1 MSKDIEGKQ
10 MFQIYSARAVA
21 LWGTWIGK
29 IHGAWSGNRGRD
41 QMIWDAIAITACAAV
56 VCLVEFHYDLAPMV
70 LQFGI
75 DHKDWEIDNLLFT
88 IMIMSF
94 SLLIFGYR
102 RVKDLSRAMRARKLT
117 EMDALRLARHDPLT
131 GLPNRRF
138 FVEKLNENLS
148 ETTDASRTAV
158 LMLDLD
164 GFKLVNDAY
173 GHAVGDL
180 ALQEFARRVTEVMHS
195 GSLLTRIG
203 GDEFAIIAPNISSLD
218 DPTVLAR
225 RIIAALGEPFLVGK
239 AQTTLGVGIGI
250 AIAPEDGMEFELLVQ
265 HADRALYR
273 AKAEGRNSIRFFEA
287 VMNER
292 VERRIAIENELR
304 AAISAKSIVPFYQP
318 LVAFAGER
326 IIGFEALARWKSDK
340 FGWVPPD
347 QFITIAEEL
356 GLISELGDQLL
367 RQACVEARTWPAEM
381 TLAFNVSGCQLR
393 DPALGLRILA
403 ILAETGLNPRRLE
416 LEITETALV
425 DNMTVAQNVIN
436 HLREAGVRIA
446 LDDFGTGYATLS
458 QLLSFR
464 LDRIKIDR
472 SFVER
477 LGKDVES
484 DTIVRAIL
492 GLAKGFGL
500 ATTAEGI
507 EDADQLQS
515 LRTNGCLEG
524 QGYFFGKAVPANQ
537 VEALLRKPPPHMKVL
552 SHA

>member
-1 MSKDIEGKQ
+1 
-10 MFQIYSARAVA
+10 MFQIYNARAVA
-21 LWGTWIGK
+21 LWRSRIGTMS
-29 IHGAWSGNRGRD
+29 GAWSGDRGRD
-41 QMIWDAIAITACAAV
+41 HANRDAVVITACAAAIG
-56 VCLVEFHYDLAPMV
+56 LIEYHYDLAPMV

-75 DHKDWEIDNLLFT
+75 DYRDWEVDNLLFT
-88 IMIMSF
+88 LMIMSF
-94 SLLIFGYR
+94 AALIFGYR
-102 RVKDLSRAMRARKLT
+102 RVKDLSREMRARKLA
-117 EMDALRLARHDPLT
+117 ELDALRLARHDPLT
-131 GLPNRRF
+131 GLPNRRY
-138 FVEKLNENLS
+138 FVEKLNESLS
-148 ETTDASRTAV
+148 ETCDASRTAV

-164 GFKLVNDAY
+164 GFKSINDAY
-173 GHAVGDL
+173 GHSVGDL
-180 ALQEFARRVTEVMHS
+180 ALEEFARRVTEVVGT
-195 GSLLTRIG
+195 GSLVTRIG

-218 DPTVLAR
+218 NVTVLAR
-225 RIIAALGEPFLVGK
+225 RIIAAVAEPFLIGRVQ
-239 AQTTLGVGIGI
+239 ATLGVGIGI
-250 AIAPEDGMEFELLVQ
+250 AIAPEDGMDFEVLAQ

-287 VMNER
+287 IMNEH

-304 AAISAKSIVPFYQP
+304 AAISSKSIVPFYQP

-367 RQACVEARTWPAEM
+367 RRACVEARTWPADL
-381 TLAFNVSGCQLR
+381 TLAFNVSGRQLR
-393 DPALGLRILA
+393 DPAVGLRIVA

-507 EDADQLQS
+507 EDADQLAS
-515 LRTNGCLEG
+515 LKNYGCLEG
-524 QGYFFGKAVPANQ
+524 QGYLFGKAIPANQ
-537 VEALLRKPPPHMKVL
+537 IESLLRKPLPNMKVL

>member
-1 MSKDIEGKQ
+1 
-10 MFQIYSARAVA
+10 MFPIFNAVA
-21 LWGTWIGK
+21 LWRSCRETIR
-29 IHGAWSGNRGRD
+29 GAWCGNRGRD
-41 QMIWDAIAITACAAV
+41 RANRDGITITACAAAV
-56 VCLVEFHYDLAPMV
+56 TLVNYHYNFAPLV

-75 DHKDWEIDNLLFT
+75 DHRDWEIDNLLF
-88 IMIMSF
+88 MLMLMS
-94 SLLIFGYR
+94 SGLLIFGYR
-102 RVKDLSRAMRARKLT
+102 RMSELSQAMRAREIAELN
-117 EMDALRLARHDPLT
+117 ALRLARHDPLT

-138 FVEKLNENLS
+138 FVERLHESLS
-148 ETTDASRTAV
+148 EATDASRTAV

-164 GFKLVNDAY
+164 GFKLINDVY
-173 GHAVGDL
+173 GHAIGDL
-180 ALQEFARRVTEVMHS
+180 ALQEFARRVTEIMRA

-203 GDEFAIIAPNISSLD
+203 GDEFAVIAPNISSLD
-218 DPTVLAR
+218 DPTLLAR
-225 RIIAALGEPFLVGK
+225 RIVAAVAEPFLVGNVQ
-239 AQTTLGVGIGI
+239 ATLGVGIGV
-250 AIAPEDGMEFELLVQ
+250 AIAPEDGMDFEVLVQ

-287 VMNER
+287 AMNEH

-304 AAISAKSIVPFYQP
+304 AAISAKSIVSFYQP
-318 LVAFAGER
+318 LVAFDGER

-347 QFITIAEEL
+347 QFIPMAEEL
-356 GLISELGDQLL
+356 ELISELGDQLL
-367 RQACVEARTWPAEM
+367 RQACFEARTWPAEM
-381 TLAFNVSGCQLR
+381 TLAFNISGSQLR
-393 DPALGLRILA
+393 DPTVGLRILA

-436 HLREAGVRIA
+436 QLREAGVRIA

-477 LGKDVES
+477 LGKDVEN

-492 GLAKGFGL
+492 GLARGFGL

-507 EDADQLQS
+507 EDADQLAS

-524 QGYFFGKAVPANQ
+524 QGYLFGKAIPANQ
-537 VEALLRKPPPHMKVL
+537 VEALLRNPANMKVI

>member
-1 MSKDIEGKQ
+1 
-10 MFQIYSARAVA
+10 MFRIYSARTTAF
-21 LWGTWIGK
+21 WRTCMGTIS
-29 IHGAWSGNRGRD
+29 GAWSGERGRD
-41 QMIWDAIAITACAAV
+41 RANRDAIAITSCAAA
-56 VCLVEFHYDLAPMV
+56 VCSVEYYYDLAPTV

-75 DHKDWEIDNLLFT
+75 DYRDWEVDNLLFT
-88 IMIMSF
+88 LMIMSF
-94 SLLIFGYR
+94 ALLIFGYR
-102 RVKDLSRAMRARKLT
+102 RVGDLSQAMRARKRA

-138 FVEKLNENLS
+138 FVERVNESLS
-148 ETTDASRTAV
+148 ETTDTSRTAV

-164 GFKLVNDAY
+164 GFKLINDAY

-180 ALQEFARRVTEVMHS
+180 ALQEFARRVTEVMRS
-195 GSLLTRIG
+195 GSLLTRVG
-203 GDEFAIIAPNISSLD
+203 GDEFAVIATNISSLD

-225 RIIAALGEPFLVGK
+225 RIIAAVAEPFLIGK
-239 AQTTLGVGIGI
+239 VQARLGVGIGI
-250 AIAPEDGMEFELLVQ
+250 AISPEDGMDFEVLVQ

-287 VMNER
+287 AMNEH
-292 VERRIAIENELR
+292 VERRIVIENELR
-304 AAISAKSIVPFYQP
+304 SAISAKSIVCFYQP
-318 LVAFAGER
+318 LVSFAGER
-326 IIGFEALARWKSDK
+326 IIGFEALARWNSEK

-347 QFITIAEEL
+347 QFITIAEEV

-367 RQACVEARTWPAEM
+367 RQACVEACSWPAEL
-381 TLAFNVSGCQLR
+381 TLAFNISASQLR
-393 DPALGLRILA
+393 DPTVGLRILA
-403 ILAETGLNPRRLE
+403 ILAQTGLNPRRLE

-425 DNMTVAQNVIN
+425 DNITVAQNVIN
-436 HLREAGVRIA
+436 HLRDAGVRIA

-507 EDADQLQS
+507 EDADQLAS
-515 LRTNGCLEG
+515 LMSNGCLEG
-524 QGYFFGKAVPANQ
+524 QGYYFGKAIPATQ
-537 VEALLRKPPPHMKVL
+537 VEALLRKRQPNMKVL
-552 SHA
+552 SHS

>member
-1 MSKDIEGKQ
+1 
-10 MFQIYSARAVA
+10 MFQIYSARFVA
-21 LWGTWIGK
+21 LWQACIGM
-29 IHGAWSGNRGRD
+29 IHGAWTGNRGPGQAR
-41 QMIWDAIAITACAAV
+41 WDAISITSCAAAA
-56 VCLVEFHYDLAPMV
+56 CLVEYHYDFAPMI
-70 LQFGI
+70 LQFGL
-75 DHKDWEIDNLLFT
+75 DHADWEIDNLLFT
-88 IMIMSF
+88 LVIMSVA
-94 SLLIFGYR
+94 LVIFGYR
-102 RVKDLSRAMRARKLT
+102 RAKDLSRAVGAQRLAEL
-117 EMDALRLARHDPLT
+117 DALRLARHDALT

-138 FVEKLNENLS
+138 FVEKLNESLS

-164 GFKLVNDAY
+164 GFKLINDAY

-180 ALQEFARRVTEVMHS
+180 ALQEFARRATEVLRS

-218 DPTVLAR
+218 DPTILAR
-225 RIIAALGEPFLVGK
+225 RIVAAVTEPFLVGNI
-239 AQTTLGVGIGI
+239 QTTLGVGIGI
-250 AIAPEDGMEFELLVQ
+250 AIAPEDGMNFEVLVQ

-273 AKAEGRNSIRFFEA
+273 AKGEGRNSIRFFEA
-287 VMNER
+287 AMNEH
-292 VERRIAIENELR
+292 VERRIAMENELR
-304 AAISAKSIVPFYQP
+304 AAISAKSIVSFYQP
-318 LVAFAGER
+318 LVAFEDEHV
-326 IIGFEALARWKSDK
+326 IGFEALARWKSDK

-381 TLAFNVSGCQLR
+381 TLAFNISGCQLR
-393 DPALGLRILA
+393 DPAVGLRILA

-436 HLREAGVRIA
+436 HLRDAGVRIA

-477 LGKDVES
+477 LGKDVEG

-507 EDADQLQS
+507 EDADQLAS

-524 QGYFFGKAVPANQ
+524 QGYLFGKAIPSNQ
-537 VEALLRKPPPHMKVL
+537 IQALLTKPPSNVKVRSL
-552 SHA
+552 A

>member
-1 MSKDIEGKQ
+1 M
-10 MFQIYSARAVA
+10 
-21 LWGTWIGK
+21 
-29 IHGAWSGNRGRD
+29 
-41 QMIWDAIAITACAAV
+41 
-56 VCLVEFHYDLAPMV
+56 
-70 LQFGI
+70 
-75 DHKDWEIDNLLFT
+75 
-88 IMIMSF
+88 
-94 SLLIFGYR
+94 
-102 RVKDLSRAMRARKLT
+102 
-117 EMDALRLARHDPLT
+117 
-131 GLPNRRF
+131 
-138 FVEKLNENLS
+138 
-148 ETTDASRTAV
+148 
-158 LMLDLD
+158 
-164 GFKLVNDAY
+164 
-173 GHAVGDL
+173 GDL
-180 ALQEFARRVTEVMHS
+180 ALEEFARRVTEVVRT

-225 RIIAALGEPFLVGK
+225 RIVAAVVEPFLVGK
-239 AQTTLGVGIGI
+239 VQAMLGVGIGI
-250 AIAPEDGMEFELLVQ
+250 AIAPEDGMDFEVLVQ

-287 VMNER
+287 VMNEH

-367 RQACVEARTWPAEM
+367 RQACLEARTWPAEI
-381 TLAFNVSGCQLR
+381 TLAFNVSGRQLR
-393 DPALGLRILA
+393 DPALGLRIVA

-507 EDADQLQS
+507 EDADQLAS
-515 LRTNGCLEG
+515 LKANGCLEG
-524 QGYFFGKAVPANQ
+524 QGYLFGKAIPANQ
-537 VEALLRKPPPHMKVL
+537 IEALLRKPLPNMKVL
-552 SHA
+552 SRA

>member
-1 MSKDIEGKQ
+1 
-10 MFQIYSARAVA
+10 MFQIYNTRA
-21 LWGTWIGK
+21 LWRTCVELIGS
-29 IHGAWSGNRGRD
+29 ASSGDRGRD
-41 QMIWDAIAITACAAV
+41 HAKRDAITITACAAAA
-56 VCLVEFHYDLAPMV
+56 CLIEYHYDFAPVV

-75 DHKDWEIDNLLFT
+75 DHRDWEIDNLLFMLV
-88 IMIMSF
+88 IISF
-94 SLLIFGYR
+94 GLLVFGYR
-102 RVKDLSRAMRARKLT
+102 RVKDLSEAMRARKLA
-117 EMDALRLARHDPLT
+117 ELDALMLARHDSLT

-138 FVEKLNENLS
+138 FVEKLNQSLS
-148 ETTDASRTAV
+148 EATDASRTAV

-180 ALQEFARRVTEVMHS
+180 ALQEFARRITEVMRS

-203 GDEFAIIAPNISSLD
+203 GDEFAIIAPNIGSLD

-225 RIIAALGEPFLVGK
+225 RIVAAVVEPFLVGK
-239 AQTTLGVGIGI
+239 IQTTLGVGIGI
-250 AIAPEDGMEFELLVQ
+250 AIAPEDGVDFEVLVQ

-287 VMNER
+287 AMNEH

-304 AAISAKSIVPFYQP
+304 TAISAKSIVSFYQP
-318 LVAFAGER
+318 LVAFDGER

-356 GLISELGDQLL
+356 GLIGELGDHLF
-367 RQACVEARTWPAEM
+367 RQACVEACTWPAEM
-381 TLAFNVSGCQLR
+381 TLAFNISASQLR
-393 DPALGLRILA
+393 DPTLGLRILA
-403 ILAETGLNPRRLE
+403 IMAETHLNPRRLE

-425 DNMTVAQNVIN
+425 DNMTVAQKVIN

-484 DTIVRAIL
+484 DIIVRAIL

-507 EDADQLQS
+507 EEADQLAS
-515 LRTNGCLEG
+515 LKANGCLEG
-524 QGYFFGKAVPANQ
+524 QGYLFGKAIPSSQ
-537 VEALLRKPPPHMKVL
+537 IQALLRKSSHSVKML
-552 SHA
+552 SHG

>member
-1 MSKDIEGKQ
+1 
-10 MFQIYSARAVA
+10 MFQIYNTRA
-21 LWGTWIGK
+21 LWRTCVELIGS
-29 IHGAWSGNRGRD
+29 ASSGDRGRD
-41 QMIWDAIAITACAAV
+41 HAKRDAITITACAAAA
-56 VCLVEFHYDLAPMV
+56 CLIEYHYDFAPVV

-75 DHKDWEIDNLLFT
+75 DHRDWEIDNLLFMLV
-88 IMIMSF
+88 IISF
-94 SLLIFGYR
+94 GLLVFGYR
-102 RVKDLSRAMRARKLT
+102 RVKDLSEAMRARKLA
-117 EMDALRLARHDPLT
+117 ELDALMLARHDSLT

-138 FVEKLNENLS
+138 FVEKLNQSLS
-148 ETTDASRTAV
+148 EATDASRTAV

-180 ALQEFARRVTEVMHS
+180 ALQEFARRITEVMRS

-203 GDEFAIIAPNISSLD
+203 GDEFAIIAPNIGSLD

-225 RIIAALGEPFLVGK
+225 RIVAAVVEPFLVGK
-239 AQTTLGVGIGI
+239 IQTTLGVGIGI
-250 AIAPEDGMEFELLVQ
+250 AIAPEDGVDFEVLVQ

-287 VMNER
+287 AMNEH

-304 AAISAKSIVPFYQP
+304 TAISAKSIVSFYQP
-318 LVAFAGER
+318 LVAFDGER

-356 GLISELGDQLL
+356 GLIGELGDHLF
-367 RQACVEARTWPAEM
+367 RQACVEACTWPAEM
-381 TLAFNVSGCQLR
+381 TLAFNISASQLR
-393 DPALGLRILA
+393 DPTLGLRILA
-403 ILAETGLNPRRLE
+403 ILADTHLNPRRLE

-425 DNMTVAQNVIN
+425 DNMTVAQKVIN

-484 DTIVRAIL
+484 DIIVRAIL

-507 EDADQLQS
+507 EEADQLAS
-515 LRTNGCLEG
+515 LKANGCLEG
-524 QGYFFGKAVPANQ
+524 QGYLFGKAIPSSQ
-537 VEALLRKPPPHMKVL
+537 IQALLRKSSHSVKML
-552 SHA
+552 SHG

>member
-403 ILAETGLNPRRLE
+403 ILGAPGMARSAVTG
-416 LEITETALV
+416 
-425 DNMTVAQNVIN
+425 
-436 HLREAGVRIA
+436 
-446 LDDFGTGYATLS
+446 
-458 QLLSFR
+458 
-464 LDRIKIDR
+464 
-472 SFVER
+472 
-477 LGKDVES
+477 
-484 DTIVRAIL
+484 AI
-492 GLAKGFGL
+492 
-500 ATTAEGI
+500 
-507 EDADQLQS
+507 
-515 LRTNGCLEG
+515 
-524 QGYFFGKAVPANQ
+524 
-537 VEALLRKPPPHMKVL
+537 
-552 SHA
+552 

>member
-1 MSKDIEGKQ
+1 
-10 MFQIYSARAVA
+10 MFRIYSARTAA
-21 LWGTWIGK
+21 WWRTSIGTIS
-29 IHGAWSGNRGRD
+29 GAWSGDRGRD
-41 QMIWDAIAITACAAV
+41 RANRDAVAITGCAAA
-56 VCLVEFHYDLAPMV
+56 VCLVEFHYDLAPTV

-75 DHKDWEIDNLLFT
+75 DYQDWEVDNLLFT
-88 IMIMSF
+88 LMIMSF
-94 SLLIFGYR
+94 ALLIFGYR
-102 RVKDLSRAMRARKLT
+102 RVRDLSRAMRARKLA
-117 EMDALRLARHDPLT
+117 ELDALRLARHDALT

-138 FVEKLNENLS
+138 FVERLNESLS

-164 GFKLVNDAY
+164 GFKLINDAY

-180 ALQEFARRVTEVMHS
+180 ALQEFARRITEIMRP
-195 GSLLTRIG
+195 GSLLTRFG

-225 RIIAALGEPFLVGK
+225 RIVAAVAEPFLIGK
-239 AQTTLGVGIGI
+239 VRTTLGVGIGI
-250 AIAPEDGMEFELLVQ
+250 AIAPEDGMDFEVLVQ

-287 VMNER
+287 AMNEH

-304 AAISAKSIVPFYQP
+304 SAISAKSIVCFYQP

-326 IIGFEALARWKSDK
+326 IIGFEALARWHSDK

-347 QFITIAEEL
+347 QFITIAEEV

-367 RQACVEARTWPAEM
+367 RHACVEACSWPAEL
-381 TLAFNVSGCQLR
+381 TLAFNISASQLR
-393 DPALGLRILA
+393 DPTVGLRVLA

-436 HLREAGVRIA
+436 HLRDAGVRIA

-477 LGKDVES
+477 LGKDMEG

-507 EDADQLQS
+507 EDADQLAS
-515 LRTNGCLEG
+515 LMANGCLEG
-524 QGYFFGKAVPANQ
+524 QGYFFGKAIPAKQ
-537 VEALLRKPPPHMKVL
+537 VDALLGKRQPNVKVL
-552 SHA
+552 SNG

>member
-1 MSKDIEGKQ
+1 
-10 MFQIYSARAVA
+10 MFHIYNARVIAF
-21 LWGTWIGK
+21 WRTCIGTLR
-29 IHGAWSGNRGRD
+29 GAWSGDRERD
-41 QMIWDAIAITACAAV
+41 RANWEAIVITTCAAA
-56 VCLVEFHYDLAPMV
+56 VCLAEFHYDFAPMV
-70 LQFGI
+70 LQFGL
-75 DHKDWEIDNLLFT
+75 DHTDWEIDNLLL
-88 IMIMSF
+88 MLVIMSF
-94 SLLIFGYR
+94 ALLIFGYR
-102 RVKDLSRAMRARKLT
+102 RVKDLSRAMRARRLA
-117 EMDALRLARHDPLT
+117 ELDALRLARHDALT

-138 FVEKLNENLS
+138 FVEKLNESLS

-164 GFKLVNDAY
+164 GFKLINDAY

-180 ALQEFARRVTEVMHS
+180 ALQEFARRVTEVMRL

-225 RIIAALGEPFLVGK
+225 RIIAAVVEPFLVGK
-239 AQTTLGVGIGI
+239 IQTTLGVGIGI
-250 AIAPEDGMEFELLVQ
+250 AIAPEDGMDFEVLVQ

-287 VMNER
+287 AMNEH

-304 AAISAKSIVPFYQP
+304 AAISAKSIVSFYQP

-367 RQACVEARTWPAEM
+367 RQACVEACNWPAEM
-381 TLAFNVSGCQLR
+381 TLAFNVSGSQLR
-393 DPALGLRILA
+393 DPTVGLRILA

-436 HLREAGVRIA
+436 YLREAGVRIA

-507 EDADQLQS
+507 EDADQLAS

-524 QGYFFGKAVPANQ
+524 QGYLFGKAIPANQ
-537 VEALLRKPPPHMKVL
+537 VEALLRKPPPNMKVL

>member
-1 MSKDIEGKQ
+1 
-10 MFQIYSARAVA
+10 MFQIYNARAVA
-21 LWGTWIGK
+21 LWRSCIGTIR
-29 IHGAWSGNRGRD
+29 GAWSGNRGRD
-41 QMIWDAIAITACAAV
+41 QANRDAVAITAGAAAC
-56 VCLVEFHYDLAPMV
+56 CLVEYYYDLAPVM

-75 DHKDWEIDNLLFT
+75 DHRDWEIDNLLF
-88 IMIMSF
+88 MLVIMSF
-94 SLLIFGYR
+94 ALLIFGYR
-102 RVKDLSRAMRARKLT
+102 RVKDLSQAMRQRKLA
-117 EMDALRLARHDPLT
+117 ELDALRLARHDPLT

-138 FVEKLNENLS
+138 FVEKLNESLS

-164 GFKLVNDAY
+164 GFKSINDAY

-180 ALQEFARRVTEVMHS
+180 ALEEFARRVTEVVRTRS
-195 GSLLTRIG
+195 ILTRIG

-218 DPTVLAR
+218 DLTVLAR
-225 RIIAALGEPFLVGK
+225 RIVTAVVEPFLVGK
-239 AQTTLGVGIGI
+239 VQAMLGVGIGI
-250 AIAPEDGMEFELLVQ
+250 AIAPEDGMDFEVLVQ

-287 VMNER
+287 VMNEH

-381 TLAFNVSGCQLR
+381 TLAFNVSGRQLR
-393 DPALGLRILA
+393 DPAVGLRIVA
-403 ILAETGLNPRRLE
+403 ILAETGLNPHRLE

-436 HLREAGVRIA
+436 QLREAGVRIA

-507 EDADQLQS
+507 EDADQLAS
-515 LRTNGCLEG
+515 LRTYGCLEG
-524 QGYFFGKAVPANQ
+524 QGYLFGKAIPANQ
-537 VEALLRKPPPHMKVL
+537 IEALLRKPLPNMKVL

>member
-1 MSKDIEGKQ
+1 
-10 MFQIYSARAVA
+10 MFQIYNARA
-21 LWGTWIGK
+21 LWRTYVGLMGN
-29 IHGAWSGNRGRD
+29 ASSGNRGRARAYRE
-41 QMIWDAIAITACAAV
+41 AIAITGCAVAACV
-56 VCLVEFHYDLAPMV
+56 VEYHYDLAPIV

-75 DHKDWEIDNLLFT
+75 DHRDWEIDNLLFVLV
-88 IMIMSF
+88 IMSF
-94 SLLIFGYR
+94 ALLIFGYR
-102 RVKDLSRAMRARKLT
+102 RVKDLSQAVSARKLA
-117 EMDALRLARHDPLT
+117 ELDALRLARHDALT

-138 FVEKLNENLS
+138 FIEKLNESLS
-148 ETTDASRTAV
+148 ETTDASHTAV

-180 ALQEFARRVTEVMHS
+180 ALQEFARRINEVMRS

-225 RIIAALGEPFLVGK
+225 RIVAAIVEPFLIGK
-239 AQTTLGVGIGI
+239 VQATLGVGIGI
-250 AIAPEDGMEFELLVQ
+250 AIAPEDGKDFEVLVQ
-265 HADRALYR
+265 NADRALYR

-287 VMNER
+287 TMNEH

-304 AAISAKSIVPFYQP
+304 AAISAKSIVTFYQP
-318 LVAFAGER
+318 LVAFDDER

-347 QFITIAEEL
+347 QFIIIAEEL

-381 TLAFNVSGCQLR
+381 TLAFNVSGSQLR
-393 DPALGLRILA
+393 DPAVGLRILA

-484 DTIVRAIL
+484 ETIVRAIL

-507 EDADQLQS
+507 EDADQLAS
-515 LRTNGCLEG
+515 LRSNGCLEG
-524 QGYFFGKAVPANQ
+524 QGYLFGKAIPANQ
-537 VEALLRKPPPHMKVL
+537 VEALLRKPPAKMKVL
-552 SHA
+552 SLA

>member
-1 MSKDIEGKQ
+1 
-10 MFQIYSARAVA
+10 MFQIYSARFVA
-21 LWGTWIGK
+21 LWQTCIGM
-29 IHGAWSGNRGRD
+29 IRGAWSGNRGPD
-41 QMIWDAIAITACAAV
+41 QARWDAIAITSCAAA
-56 VCLVEFHYDLAPMV
+56 VCFVEYHYDFAPLV
-70 LQFGI
+70 LQFGL
-75 DHKDWEIDNLLFT
+75 DHADWEIDNLLFT
-88 IMIMSF
+88 LVIMSVA
-94 SLLIFGYR
+94 LVIFGCR
-102 RVKDLSRAMRARKLT
+102 RAKALSRAVDARKLA
-117 EMDALRLARHDPLT
+117 ELDALRLARHDALT

-138 FVEKLNENLS
+138 FVEKLNESLS
-148 ETTDASRTAV
+148 ETIDASRTAV

-180 ALQEFARRVTEVMHS
+180 ALQEFARRATEVMRS

-225 RIIAALGEPFLVGK
+225 RIVAAVTEPFLVGK
-239 AQTTLGVGIGI
+239 MQTTLGVGIGI
-250 AIAPEDGMEFELLVQ
+250 AISPEDGTNFEVLVQ

-273 AKAEGRNSIRFFEA
+273 AKGEGRNSIRFFEA
-287 VMNER
+287 AMNEH
-292 VERRIAIENELR
+292 VERRIAMENELR
-304 AAISAKSIVPFYQP
+304 AAISAKSIVSFYQP
-318 LVAFAGER
+318 LVAFEDEH

-367 RQACVEARTWPAEM
+367 RQACVEARMWPAEM
-381 TLAFNVSGCQLR
+381 TLAFNISGSQLR
-393 DPALGLRILA
+393 DPAVGLRILA

-507 EDADQLQS
+507 EDADQLAS

-524 QGYFFGKAVPANQ
+524 QGYLFGKAIPPNQ
-537 VEALLRKPPPHMKVL
+537 IQALLRKPPSNVKVRSL
-552 SHA
+552 A

>member
-1 MSKDIEGKQ
+1 
-10 MFQIYSARAVA
+10 MFQIYSARLVAVWQA
-21 LWGTWIGK
+21 CIGTIR
-29 IHGAWSGNRGRD
+29 GAWSGNRKPD
-41 QMIWDAIAITACAAV
+41 QSKLDAIAITLCAAA
-56 VCLVEFHYDLAPMV
+56 VCLVEYHYDFAPAV
-70 LQFGI
+70 LRFGL
-75 DHKDWEIDNLLFT
+75 DHANWEIDNLLFT
-88 IMIMSF
+88 FVIMSVA
-94 SLLIFGYR
+94 LVIFGYR
-102 RVKDLSRAMRARKLT
+102 RARDLSRAVDARKIAEL
-117 EMDALRLARHDPLT
+117 DALRLARHDALT

-138 FVEKLNENLS
+138 FVEKLNESLS
-148 ETTDASRTAV
+148 ETTDASRSAV

-180 ALQEFARRVTEVMHS
+180 ALQEFARRATEVMRS
-195 GSLLTRIG
+195 GSLLARIG

-218 DPTVLAR
+218 DPTILAR
-225 RIIAALGEPFLVGK
+225 RIVAAVTEPFLVGK
-239 AQTTLGVGIGI
+239 IQTKLGVGIGI
-250 AIAPEDGMEFELLVQ
+250 AIAPEDGLDFEVLVQ

-287 VMNER
+287 AMNEH

-304 AAISAKSIVPFYQP
+304 AAISAKSIVSFYQP

-381 TLAFNVSGCQLR
+381 TLAFNISGSQLR
-393 DPALGLRILA
+393 DPAVGLRILA

-425 DNMTVAQNVIN
+425 ENMTVAQNVIN

-477 LGKDVES
+477 LGKDVEC

-507 EDADQLQS
+507 EDADQLAS

-524 QGYFFGKAVPANQ
+524 QGYLFGKAIPANQ
-537 VEALLRKPPPHMKVL
+537 VEALLRKPPSHIKVL
-552 SHA
+552 SRA

>member
-1 MSKDIEGKQ
+1 
-10 MFQIYSARAVA
+10 MFQTYNARAVA
-21 LWGTWIGK
+21 LGHSWIGT
-29 IHGAWSGNRGRD
+29 IRSAWSGDRERDHANR
-41 QMIWDAIAITACAAV
+41 DAIAITVFAAAV
-56 VCLVEFHYDLAPMV
+56 CFVEFHYDLAPKV

-75 DHKDWEIDNLLFT
+75 DNKGWKIDNLLFT

-94 SLLIFGYR
+94 ALLIFGYR
-102 RVKDLSRAMRARKLT
+102 RVKDLSQSMSQRKLA
-117 EMDALRLARHDPLT
+117 ELDALRLARHDPLT

-138 FVEKLNENLS
+138 FVEKLNESLS
-148 ETTDASRTAV
+148 ETTEASHTAV

-164 GFKLVNDAY
+164 GFKSINDAY

-180 ALQEFARRVTEVMHS
+180 ALAEFARRVTEVVRT

-203 GDEFAIIAPNISSLD
+203 GDEFAIIAPNITSLD
-218 DPTVLAR
+218 DPAVLAR
-225 RIIAALGEPFLVGK
+225 RIIAAVGEPFLIGDVQ
-239 AQTTLGVGIGI
+239 AELGVGIGI
-250 AIAPEDGMEFELLVQ
+250 AIAPEDGMNFEVLVQ

-273 AKAEGRNSIRFFEA
+273 AKAEGRNSVRFFEA

-304 AAISAKSIVPFYQP
+304 VAILAKSIVPFYQP
-318 LVAFAGER
+318 LVAFDGER

-367 RQACVEARTWPAEM
+367 RQACFEACTWPAEL
-381 TLAFNVSGCQLR
+381 TLAFNVSGRQLR

-436 HLREAGVRIA
+436 HLRDAGVRIA

-507 EDADQLQS
+507 EDADQLES
-515 LRTNGCLEG
+515 LRINGCLEG
-524 QGYFFGKAVPANQ
+524 QGYLFGKAVPAN
-537 VEALLRKPPPHMKVL
+537 EIEDLLRKPPHMKVL